1 MKKSLKSFVAIL
13 LCCVIA
19 FSLVACGG
27 SGVTGGNSPDSSAGS
42 SAGSPAGSPGASS
55 DPGTP
60 KKDTLTVAIS
70 QDSGTLDPMFNI
82 GWDCIYALRTI
93 YEPLWE
99 FDADRNMVFVLA
111 KGFEKV
117 SDTVWR
123 ISLQEGVTFA
133 NGNPFDAED
142 VLFTITRAN
151 NRPGATQLLTNIDE
165 TQCKVIDPYT
175 IEVVL
180 KEFVVGEEY
189 SVWSTLFMFDKESF
203 NEETVS
209 LETNGTGPFVLK
221 EHVINSQYVV
231 EKRDGYWGTAPVL
244 NTITFKVLAEDTQK
258 VNALLTDTV
267 DISSVPFQEIE
278 YVQTLD
284 NVIVKLQPSGQSKV
298 IYTNLLEGTP
308 FHNNDD
314 ARKAVALAI
323 DRQAIVDIA
332 YSGFATVSRMPV
344 AAGSFFDEQER
355 FLDQGIYA
363 TGQDIEK
370 AKQLAVSS
378 GLVNYEIRLINNGA
392 SDSMIVAELIQDN
405 LKAIGV
411 SVKIWTLDT
420 GSWLGV
426 IFDPTQW
433 DMAVDFTL
441 GSSLVGAYGMW
452 YSMHGGGTYDD
463 EEWVGSDRFAE
474 LYSIASKEPDDIK
487 RGDMVM
493 EMTELLAE
501 GLIWYSLVDMSSAI
515 AYSKDMQSFTQRMDG
530 SVDYMKISW

>member
-1 MKKSLKSFVAIL
+1 MEKSLKSLVAII

-19 FSLVACGG
+19 FSLAACGDGKVSGG
-27 SGVTGGNSPDSSAGS
+27 SSPDSSAE
-42 SAGSPAGSPGASS
+42 SPAGSPGTSS
-55 DPGTP
+55 DPGKP
-60 KKDTLTVAIS
+60 AKDTLTVAIS

-99 FDADRNMVFVLA
+99 FDSDRNMVFVLA
-111 KGFEKV
+111 KNLEKV

-123 ISLQEGVTFA
+123 ITLQEGVTFA
-133 NGNPFDAED
+133 NGNAFDAED

-151 NRPGATQLLTNIDE
+151 NRPGATQLLTNVAED
-165 TQCKVIDPYT
+165 QCRIIDPYT

-203 NEETVS
+203 SEDTVS
-209 LETNGTGPFVLK
+209 LETNGTGPYVLK
-221 EHVINSQYVV
+221 EHVVNSQYVV
-231 EKRDGYWGTAPVL
+231 EKRGGYWGPEPAL
-244 NTITFKVLAEDTQK
+244 NKITFKVLAEDTQK
-258 VNALLTDTV
+258 VNALLTDTA

-284 NVIVKLQPSGQSKV
+284 NVVVKLQPSGQSKC

-332 YSGFATVSRMPV
+332 YSGYATVSRMPV
-344 AAGSFFDEQER
+344 AAGCFFDEQER
-355 FLDQGIYA
+355 FLDQGIYG

-370 AKQLAVSS
+370 ARKLAVSS
-378 GLVNYEIRLINNGA
+378 GLVNHEIRLINNGA
-392 SDSMIVAELIQDN
+392 SDSMVVAELIQDN

-411 SVKIWTLDT
+411 TANIWTLDT

-433 DMAVDFTL
+433 DLAVDFTL

-463 EEWVGSDRFAE
+463 EEWVGSERFAE
-474 LYSIASKEPDDIK
+474 LYSIASKEPDENK

-493 EMTELLAE
+493 EMTQLLAE
-501 GLIWYSLVDMSSAI
+501 GLIWYSLVDMYSAI
-515 AYSKDMQSFTQRMDG
+515 AYNKDLKGFTQRMDG
-530 SVDYMKISW
+530 SVNYMKLSW

>member
-13 LCCVIA
+13 LCCFIA
-19 FSLVACGG
+19 LSLAACGG
-27 SGVTGGNSPDSSAGS
+27 G
-42 SAGSPAGSPGASS
+42 GSPGGSPDGSASS
-55 DPGTP
+55 SPGGSPGGSSGGSSGDSSSDGSSTP

-99 FDADRNMVFVLA
+99 FDSNRNMVFVLA
-111 KGFEKV
+111 KNLEKI

-123 ISLQEGVTFA
+123 ITLQEDVTYA
-133 NGNPFDAED
+133 NGNTFDAED

-151 NRPGATQLLTNIDE
+151 NRPGATQLLSNVLED
-165 TQCKVIDPYT
+165 QCKIIDSHT
-175 IEVVL
+175 VEVVL

-203 NEETVS
+203 NEDTVS
-209 LETNGTGPFVLK
+209 LETNGTGPFALK
-221 EHVINSQYVV
+221 DHVINSQYVV
-231 EKRDGYWGTAPVL
+231 ERRSGYWGPEPTL
-244 NTITFKVLAEDTQK
+244 KTITFKILAEDTQK

-267 DISSVPFQEIE
+267 DTSTVPFQEIE
-278 YVQTLD
+278 YVQGLD

-314 ARKAVALAI
+314 ARKALSLAI

-332 YSGFATVSRMPV
+332 YSGYATVSRMPV
-344 AAGSFFDEQER
+344 AAGHFFDEQER

-370 AKQLAVSS
+370 AKQLAISS
-378 GLVNYEIRLINNGA
+378 GLVNHEIKLINNGA

-411 SVKIWTLDT
+411 KVDIWTLDT
-420 GSWLGV
+420 GSWLG
-426 IFDPTQW
+426 
-433 DMAVDFTL
+433 
-441 GSSLVGAYGMW
+441 
-452 YSMHGGGTYDD
+452 
-463 EEWVGSDRFAE
+463 
-474 LYSIASKEPDDIK
+474 
-487 RGDMVM
+487 
-493 EMTELLAE
+493 
-501 GLIWYSLVDMSSAI
+501 
-515 AYSKDMQSFTQRMDG
+515 
-530 SVDYMKISW
+530 

>member
-1 MKKSLKSFVAIL
+1 MKKSLKSLIAIL

-19 FSLVACGG
+19 FSLAACGS
-27 SGVTGGNSPDSSAGS
+27 SGVSGS
-42 SAGSPAGSPGASS
+42 SPEASPEGSPADSATVNPSS
-55 DPGTP
+55 SSEPAKP
-60 KKDTLTVAIS
+60 AKDTLTVAIS

-82 GWDCIYALRTI
+82 GWDCINALRTI

-99 FDADRNMVFVLA
+99 FDAARNMVFVLA
-111 KGFEKV
+111 KDFEKV
-117 SDTVWR
+117 SDTVWH
-123 ISLQEGVTFA
+123 ITLQEGVTFS
-133 NGNPFDAED
+133 NGNTFDAED

-151 NRPGATQLLTNIDE
+151 NRPGATQLLTNVAED
-165 TQCKVIDPYT
+165 QCKVIDPYT
-175 IEVVL
+175 IEIVL

-189 SVWSTLFMFDKESF
+189 SVWSTLYMFDKESF
-203 NEETVS
+203 NEDTVS
-209 LETNGTGPFVLK
+209 LETNGTGPYVLK
-221 EHVINSQYVV
+221 EHVINSQFVV
-231 EKRDGYWGTAPVL
+231 EKRDGYWGTEPAL
-244 NTITFKVLAEDTQK
+244 NTITFNVLAEDTQK
-258 VNALLTDTV
+258 VNALVTDTV
-267 DISSVPFQEIE
+267 DISSVPFQDIE
-278 YVQTLD
+278 YVQSLD
-284 NVIVKLQPSGQSKV
+284 NVTVQLKPSGQSKC

-332 YSGFATVSRMPV
+332 YSGYATVSRLPV

-355 FLDQGIYA
+355 FLDQGIYG

-370 AKQLAVSS
+370 AKELAISS
-378 GLVNYEIRLINNGA
+378 GLVNKEIRLINNGA
-392 SDSMIVAELIQDN
+392 SDSMVVAELIQDN

-411 SVKIWTLDT
+411 TVKIWTLDT

-433 DMAVDFTL
+433 DLAVDFTL

-463 EEWVGSDRFAE
+463 EQWVGSDRFAE
-474 LYSIASKEPDDIK
+474 LYSIASKEPDDTK

-515 AYSKDMQSFTQRMDG
+515 AYNKDMQGFTQRMDG